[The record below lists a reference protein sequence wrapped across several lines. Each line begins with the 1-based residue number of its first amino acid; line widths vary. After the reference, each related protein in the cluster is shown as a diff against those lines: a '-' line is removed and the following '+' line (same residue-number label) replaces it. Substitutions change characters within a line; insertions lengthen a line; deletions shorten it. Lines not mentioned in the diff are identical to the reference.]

1 MENAIDKTTARL
13 LEYIRYK
20 GKNDNVVVVECGLSS
35 GIIGKFRMGKSRA
48 GRNTLTK
55 VLNTYKDLNEVW
67 LMTGEGA
74 MLNNEE
80 GGQQNI
86 VEARTISHNTISQSI
101 GGPSVGSSSEVMKLI
116 EEVKAQREVTQ
127 ACQAQLSE
135 SQAHIT
141 ELVKIIAKMQGL

>member
-1 MENAIDKTTARL
+1 MNA
-13 LEYIRYK
+13 K
-20 GKNDNVVVVECGLSS
+20 GLNDNRVTVECGLSV
-35 GIIGKFRMGKSRA
+35 GLLGKARIGRSDLGK
-48 GRNTLTK
+48 NTIEK
-55 VLNTYKDLNEVW
+55 ILNTYRDLNRVW
-67 LMTGEGA
+67 LMTGEGP